1 MAGRPSAQAVYRL
14 ALRKIKLLEDRSA
27 QEYYRSW
34 AKQNFL
40 AFQAEDGERTGE
52 LIAHARTQVEYL
64 CGKYGL
70 PNEEH
75 TSGFWE
81 GAGR

>member
-1 MAGRPSAQAVYRL
+1 MPARYVTPPALQMLTAALWRVRL
-14 ALRKIKLLEDRSA
+14 T
-27 QEYYRSW
+27 SW